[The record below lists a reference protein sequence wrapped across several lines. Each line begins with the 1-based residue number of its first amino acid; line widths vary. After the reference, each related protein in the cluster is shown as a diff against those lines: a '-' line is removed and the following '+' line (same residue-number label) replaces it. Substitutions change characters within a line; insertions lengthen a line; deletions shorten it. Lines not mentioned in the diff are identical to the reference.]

1 MILVD
6 FLVLS
11 LLLAPKPAEP
21 SIYARFPNWLS
32 PPLYKAIDCMIV
44 YVITVWFYLKISTIC
59 FSIHAQEPQNKHRA
73 KTFAHE
79 PKELNEH
86 CNTNEQIR
94 TS

>member
-11 LLLAPKPAEP
+11 LLSAPKPAEP

-44 YVITVWFYLKISTIC
+44 YVITMILSKDFNHMFFDSRT
-59 FSIHAQEPQNKHRA
+59 RA
-73 KTFAHE
+73 TK
-79 PKELNEH
+79 
-86 CNTNEQIR
+86 
-94 TS
+94 

>member
-44 YVITVWFYLKISTIC
+44 YVITV
-59 FSIHAQEPQNKHRA
+59 
-73 KTFAHE
+73 
-79 PKELNEH
+79 
-86 CNTNEQIR
+86 
-94 TS
+94 